1 MRPNMKKLTRKQ
13 IAVLLARA
21 EELASTDPE
30 SAIAAKLFRS
40 ALEPPKP
47 RDLFRDELRDKLSD
61 YALSILDDDAK
72 ATGQLADDIRKC
84 LASQGLEP
92 PAIN

>member
-1 MRPNMKKLTRKQ
+1 MKKLTRKQ

-40 ALEPPKP
+40 ALEPPKQ
-47 RDLFRDELRDKLSD
+47 RDLFRDELHGKLGE
-61 YALSILDDDAK
+61 YAASILMDDDAQE
-72 ATGQLADDIRKC
+72 AGQLADDIRK
-84 LASQGLEP
+84 LIASHGLEP
-92 PAIN
+92 LAIN

>member
-1 MRPNMKKLTRKQ
+1 MKQLSRKQ
-13 IAVLLARA
+13 IAALLVRA
-21 EELASTDPE
+21 EELAPTDPE
-30 SAIAAKLFRS
+30 AALAVKLFRS

-92 PAIN
+92 RSIN

>member
-1 MRPNMKKLTRKQ
+1 MKKLTTKQ

-30 SAIAAKLFRS
+30 AAIAAQLFRS

-47 RDLFRDELRDKLSD
+47 RDLMREELHGKLGE
-61 YALSILDDDAK
+61 YAASILMDAPT
-72 ATGQLADDIRKC
+72 AELSDDIRK
-84 LASQGLEP
+84 LMASQGLEP
-92 PAIN
+92 RSIN